1 MSDGLQPDG
10 PPQPIL
16 IRGSDHGNPLVS
28 GQEGHVRPEAAPSMM
43 VVGRLGEASDVEK
56 HLAKVRFLLENKPD
70 INNML
75 ALSIVLMFAV
85 PFILLVASD
94 ADILLDDGIT
104 VCCFSSIAG
113 FVLLL
118 VASHKHSAWN
128 KALQQAKATSVDA
141 AGMSL
146 PEPGDYRKA
155 AVVGSSLFM
164 LGLAFEN
171 GVLLLVGLLLPV
183 PWLASRMGG
192 QNDINQA
199 FARLEEQRKKQGQ
212 E

>member
-1 MSDGLQPDG
+1 M
-10 PPQPIL
+10 
-16 IRGSDHGNPLVS
+16 V
-28 GQEGHVRPEAAPSMM
+28 
-43 VVGRLGEASDVEK
+43 VVGRQGEASDVEK
-56 HLAKVRFLLENKPD
+56 HLAKVHFLLENKPD

-75 ALSIVLMFAV
+75 ALSMALMFAV

-118 VASHKHSAWN
+118 VASQKHSAWN
-128 KALQQAKATSVDA
+128 KALQQAKAASVEA
-141 AGMSL
+141 ASMSL
-146 PEPGDYRKA
+146 PESGDYRKA
-155 AVVGSSLFM
+155 AVVGSTVFM
-164 LGLAFEN
+164 LGLVFEN

-183 PWLASRMGG
+183 PWLASTMGY
-192 QNDINQA
+192 QNDVNQA